1 MENYIVRI
9 YRRDS
14 ADPNKLVGVCESV
27 EQQTRDSF
35 NTLGRL
41 MSLISP
47 ARVVPVEEKVTQDG
61 DTAETLSGKISM
73 AD

>member
-9 YRRDS
+9 YRRD
-14 ADPNKLVGVCESV
+14 AGDPTKLVGVCESV
-27 EQQTRDSF
+27 ERETRDTF
-35 NTLGRL
+35 KTLGKL

-47 ARVVPVEEKVTQDG
+47 ARSVDADTPMVED
-61 DTAETLSGKISM
+61 DSAESSSKTISL

>member
-9 YRRDS
+9 YRRDTS
-14 ADPNKLVGVCESV
+14 DPNKLTGVCESV
-27 EQQTRDSF
+27 EQETR
-35 NTLGRL
+35 NTFSTLSNL

-47 ARVVPVEEKVTQDG
+47 AQVVPDENAALD
-61 DTAETLSGKISM
+61 DSIPETRSKAISL

>member
-9 YRRDS
+9 YRRDG
-14 ADPNKLVGVCESV
+14 ADPNKLVGVCESL
-27 EQQTRDSF
+27 EQETRETF
-35 NTLGRL
+35 KTLGSL

-47 ARVVPVEEKVTQDG
+47 ATGEDG
-61 DTAETLSGKISM
+61 DAVVDGGISETPSKTISL

>member
-1 MENYIVRI
+1 MENYIVRV
-9 YRRDS
+9 YRRDA

-27 EQQTRDSF
+27 EQETRDVF
-35 NTLGRL
+35 NTLGSL

-47 ARVVPVEEKVTQDG
+47 ARVVPDRNGEVDDGLPEKPSK
-61 DTAETLSGKISM
+61 AISL